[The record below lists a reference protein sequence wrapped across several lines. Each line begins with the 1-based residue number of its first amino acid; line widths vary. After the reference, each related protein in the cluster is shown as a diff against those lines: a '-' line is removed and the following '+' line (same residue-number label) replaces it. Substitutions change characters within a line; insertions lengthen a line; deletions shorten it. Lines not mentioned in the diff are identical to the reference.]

1 MTNFFADCGT
11 FRPSQ
16 DGNTALHIAAKL
28 GNTEAIK
35 ALLSAGANPSI
46 MNVVSIYMT
55 QHMYTFS
62 CVHIMLVYVHGR
74 YDFLCI
80 VTAIYLITH

>member
-1 MTNFFADCGT
+1 VTINCFAD
-11 FRPSQ
+11 FHPSQ

-46 MNVVSIYMT
+46 MNVVSIY
-55 QHMYTFS
+55 
-62 CVHIMLVYVHGR
+62 I
-74 YDFLCI
+74 
-80 VTAIYLITH
+80 